1 MPIGGFQWNSLP
13 ARGLARALGAVA
25 LLECA
30 LSVSVHLIALLGF
43 HSKGIL
49 NFQIGLTFGIFAMF
63 IPTYLAQWLL
73 LSEFPSSMFD
83 SRFNGAAK
91 LKIILACN
99 PNWLRQTDYALL
111 YYFFAFF
118 AVFAYRTFP
127 NHAGRLDEILLF
139 SAGAAGFYCAE
150 AAMLMSYGRSE
161 HPLRF
166 GDFNRLG

>member
-1 MPIGGFQWNSLP
+1 VNTLP
-13 ARGLARALGAVA
+13 AKGLARALSAVA
-25 LLECA
+25 LAGCA
-30 LSVSVHLIALLGF
+30 LSVAVHLIALLGF
-43 HSKGIL
+43 HSKALL
-49 NFQIGLTFGIFAMF
+49 NLQVSLFFGVFLMF
-63 IPTYLAQWLL
+63 VPAVLAERLL
-73 LSEFPSSMFD
+73 FSEFPSSMFD

-99 PNWLRQTDYALL
+99 PKWLRQTYYALL

-127 NHAGRLDEILLF
+127 NHAGQLDEILLF

-150 AAMLMSYGRSE
+150 AAMLMSYARSE